1 MWQIFYFYSI
11 HAAQLDP
18 QKVKTKGDVDAP
30 VDRHTVRSKPVR
42 IDDSLYLL
50 NEENFLQLAVDFTL
64 TSTGFKYDFARILHA
79 CYISMI
85 ISYHVISYH
94 TLPYTFHFT
103 VLYYL
108 LPHLSFYSPSLSH
121 ASSPTNYLFTS
132 ISLLLRIQFRYCR
145 PASLNTLKEQK
156 KSGEGFQEGKMNFS
170 TYQLVRTAVHLFD

>member
-85 ISYHVISYH
+85 ISYHIISCH
-94 TLPYTFHFT
+94 TRSYLTIHFSLHCT
-103 VLYYL
+103 LLSSSPSFLL
-108 LPHLSFYSPSLSH
+108 LPLTLSRII
-121 ASSPTNYLFTS
+121 TN
-132 ISLLLRIQFRYCR
+132 
-145 PASLNTLKEQK
+145 
-156 KSGEGFQEGKMNFS
+156 
-170 TYQLVRTAVHLFD
+170 